1 MRTAIA
7 TLGMLVSTPA
17 LAGGVGII
25 GNAGFHTENVYWYST
40 ETLDDGQTIE
50 NEENFEQIRQQQSL
64 FNGGGGLEF
73 LLGDRDDRIQGV
85 FRVYYNVDAAQADPA
100 TRTSLVP
107 EDAVVSNIRDSVRHI
122 GMASVG
128 LSWGFLGN
136 PDGFQLGLSTHAG
149 SGFLT
154 NDHTEF
160 LMAQI
165 GPTASYRVGRQVV
178 LFGDVQYAVRFR
190 KEVSHGSLITLGARY
205 MFD

>member
-1 MRTAIA
+1 
-7 TLGMLVSTPA
+7 MLVSTPA

-25 GNAGFHTENVYWYST
+25 GNAGFHTEDVYWYSSQ
-40 ETLDDGQTIE
+40 TLDDGQQIE
-50 NEENFEQIRQQQSL
+50 NEANYEQIRQRQSL

-73 LLGDRDDRIQGV
+73 LLGDRDDRVQGV
-85 FRVYYNVDAAQADPA
+85 FRLYYNMDAAQADPA
-100 TRTSLVP
+100 SRTTLVP
-107 EDAVVSNIRDSVRHI
+107 EEAVVANIRDSVRHI

-128 LSWGFLGN
+128 LSWGVIGN
-136 PDGFQLGLSTHAG
+136 PDGFQLGLSAHAG

-154 NDHTEF
+154 NDRTEF

-178 LFGDVQYAVRFR
+178 LFGDVQYAMRFR
-190 KEVSHGSLITLGARY
+190 KELSNGALVTLGARY